1 VKLRTAPLVCLAL
14 FLVVF
19 QAFAQVDPGPRGGP
33 PGAGDPLPSVAANN
47 PVTILTFFNDGKDRF
62 EEVNSVFGTIPGE
75 PDGGLG
81 PRFNSRSCV
90 ACHSQPATGGTSPAT
105 NPQVADA
112 TAHGA
117 TNTVPPFITIN
128 GPVREARFKFLTNSS
143 GVPIPS
149 QPDGGVHALYT
160 IAGRSDASTCTPSV
174 IQQPNFAAAIANN
187 NIIFRIPTPVFG
199 SGLIENIDDSTLL
212 AYQAAIKVK
221 AAGLGIAG
229 TFNRAGDG
237 TISRFGWK
245 ASVKSLDT
253 FSGNAYNIEMG
264 VSNETAPQERPS
276 PNEDRAAGLPAPCRL
291 NPTPEDHTNFNTT
304 AVGTP
309 SDAVMFA
316 MFMRLLKPPEPH
328 PTMPGGSASIGMGAQ
343 LFVEIGCEVCH
354 KATFKT
360 APSSLTPDLGNK
372 TITLWS
378 DLQIHRMGTGLADDI
393 QEGAAGGDQF
403 RTAPL
408 WGLGQRL
415 FFLHDGRRTDLQ
427 SAILD
432 HSSSGSEANLVIQ
445 NYLSLSAAH
454 QQHILNFLR
463 SL

>member
-1 VKLRTAPLVCLAL
+1 MKLRKVLVASLSA
-14 FLVVF
+14 FLIVF
-19 QAFAQVDPGPRGGP
+19 HAMAQVDPGPRGGP
-33 PGAGDPLPSVAANN
+33 PAAGSPLPSVAANN
-47 PVTILTFFNDGKDRF
+47 PLNILAFFNDAKNRF
-62 EEVNSVFGTIPGE
+62 EETSSVFGTIPGE
-75 PDGGLG
+75 PDDGLG

-112 TAHGA
+112 NAHGA
-117 TNTVPPFITIN
+117 TNTVPSFITIN

-143 GVPIPS
+143 GVPITS
-149 QPDGGVHALYT
+149 TPDGNVHALFT
-160 IAGRSDASTCTPSV
+160 IAGRSDASTCTASV
-174 IQQPNFAAAIANN
+174 ISQPNFAAAVANN

-199 SGLIENIDDSTLL
+199 SGLIENIDESTLL
-212 AYQAAIKVK
+212 AFRNTGPGATM
-221 AAGLGIAG
+221 GIAG
-229 TFNRAGDG
+229 TFNRSGDG

-245 ASVKSLDT
+245 ASVKSLET

-264 VSNETAPQERPS
+264 VSNEIAPQERPS
-276 PNEDRAAGLPAPCRL
+276 PNEDRASGLPSQCRL
-291 NPTPEDHTNFNTT
+291 NPTPEDHTNVNST

-316 MFMRLLKPPEPH
+316 LFMRLLKPPDQDPV
-328 PTMPGGSASIGMGAQ
+328 TPGGATSITMGGQ
-343 LFVEIGCEVCH
+343 LFLDIGCGHCH
-354 KATFKT
+354 KPTFKT
-360 APSSLTPDLGNK
+360 AQSSITPDLGNK
-372 TITLWS
+372 TATLWS

-415 FFLHDGRRTDLQ
+415 FFLHDGRTSNLQ
-427 SAILD
+427 TAITQ
-432 HSSSGSEANLVIQ
+432 HSSTGSEANQVIQ
-445 NYLSLSAAH
+445 LYLAMPVQN
-454 QQHILNFLR
+454 QQHVLNFLR

>member
-1 VKLRTAPLVCLAL
+1 MKLRTAPLVAL
-14 FLVVF
+14 GTFLLVF
-19 QAFAQVDPGPRGGP
+19 QVFAQVDPGPRGGP
-33 PGAGDPLPSVAANN
+33 PGAGAPLNSVASNN
-47 PVTILTFFNDGKDRF
+47 PTTILTFFNDAKVRF
-62 EEVNSVFGTIPGE
+62 EEVNSVFGTIPGQ

-128 GPVREARFKFLTNSS
+128 GPVREARFKFFVDGAGN
-143 GVPIPS
+143 PIPS
-149 QPDGGVHALYT
+149 APDGNVHALYT
-160 IAGRSDASTCTPSV
+160 IAGRTDASTCTASV
-174 IQQPNFAAAIANN
+174 ISQPNFANAIAKN

-199 SGLIENIDDSTLL
+199 SGLIENIDDADLL
-212 AYQAAIKVK
+212 AYQS
-221 AAGLGIAG
+221 GTMGMGIAG
-229 TFNRAGDG
+229 TFNRGGGAG

-245 ASVKSLDT
+245 ASVNSLEA
-253 FSGNAYNIEMG
+253 FSGGAYNIEMG
-264 VSNETAPQERPS
+264 VSNELAPQERPS
-276 PNEDRAAGLPAPCRL
+276 PNEDRAAGLPAACRL

-309 SDAVMFA
+309 SDVVMFA
-316 MFMRLLKPPEPH
+316 MFMRLLKPPDQS
-328 PTMPGGSASIGMGAQ
+328 PTTPGGSISIIHGEA
-343 LFVEIGCEVCH
+343 LFTEIGCAKCH
-354 KATFKT
+354 KVSFTTT
-360 APSSLTPDLGNK
+360 ASSITPDLGNK
-372 TITLWS
+372 TARLFS
-378 DLQIHRMGTGLADDI
+378 DLQIHRMGTGLADNI

-415 FFLHDGRRTDLQ
+415 FFLHDGRTSNLIT
-427 SAILD
+427 AINA
-432 HSSSGSEANLVIQ
+432 HSSTGSEANTVIL
-445 NYLSLSAAH
+445 NYNALSATDK
-454 QQHILNFLR
+454 QNLLNFLR

>member
-1 VKLRTAPLVCLAL
+1 VCLSA

-19 QAFAQVDPGPRGGP
+19 NAVAQVDPGPRGGP
-33 PGAGDPLPSVAANN
+33 PAAGGPLPSVAANN
-47 PVTILTFFNDGKDRF
+47 PTTILTFFNDAKGRF
-62 EEVNSVFGTIPGE
+62 EDVSSVFGTIPGE
-75 PDGGLG
+75 PDDGLG

-112 TAHGA
+112 TADGA
-117 TNTVPPFITIN
+117 TNTVPSFITST

-143 GVPIPS
+143 GTPITS
-149 QPDGGVHALYT
+149 TPDGNVHALFT
-160 IAGRSDASTCTPSV
+160 IAGRTDASTCTPSV
-174 IQQPNFAAAIANN
+174 IAQPNFAAAVANN
-187 NIIFRIPTPVFG
+187 NISFRIPTPLFG
-199 SGLIENIDDSTLL
+199 SGLIENIDESALL
-212 AYQAAIKVK
+212 AFRATGPGATM
-221 AAGLGIAG
+221 GIAG

-245 ASVKSLDT
+245 ASVKSLEN

-276 PNEDRAAGLPAPCRL
+276 PNEDRASGLPSQCRL
-291 NPTPEDHTNFNTT
+291 NPTPEDHTNFNST

-316 MFMRLLKPPEPH
+316 LFMRLLKPPDPN
-328 PTMPGGSASIGMGAQ
+328 PTTPGGQNSILMGAQ
-343 LFVEIGCEVCH
+343 LFMDMGCRHCH
-354 KATFKT
+354 KPSFTT
-360 APSSLTPDLGNK
+360 APSSITPDLGNK
-372 TITLWS
+372 TAALYS
-378 DLQIHRMGTGLADDI
+378 DLQLHHMGTGLADDI

-415 FFLHDGRRTDLQ
+415 FFLHDGRTSNLYN
-427 SAILD
+427 AIVQ
-432 HSSSGSEANLVIQ
+432 HSSTGSEANQVIQ
-445 NYLSLSAAH
+445 LFVASAVQN
-454 QQHILNFLR
+454 QQAILNFLR

>member
-1 VKLRTAPLVCLAL
+1 MKLRTASSASLAA

-19 QAFAQVDPGPRGGP
+19 PLFAQVDPGPRGGP
-33 PGAGDPLPSVAANN
+33 PAAGSPLPSVAANN
-47 PVTILTFFNDGKDRF
+47 PASILTFFNDAKGRF
-62 EEVNSVFGTIPGE
+62 EEVSSVFGTIPGE
-75 PDGGLG
+75 PDDGLG

-117 TNTVPPFITIN
+117 TNTVPSFITIN
-128 GPVREARFKFLTNSS
+128 GPVREARFKFLTNGS
-143 GVPIPS
+143 GVPTS
-149 QPDGGVHALYT
+149 TPDGNVHALYT
-160 IAGRSDASTCTPSV
+160 ISGRSDASTCTSLA
-174 IQQPNFAAAIANN
+174 QPNFAAAIANN
-187 NIIFRIPTPVFG
+187 NISFRIPTPVFG
-199 SGLIENIDDSTLL
+199 SGLIENIDESDLL
-212 AYQAAIKVK
+212 AYRTAVGTGSLPIN
-221 AAGLGIAG
+221 G
-229 TFNRAGDG
+229 TFNRGGDG

-245 ASVKSLDT
+245 ASVKSLET

-264 VSNETAPQERPS
+264 VSNEVAPQERPS
-276 PNEDRAAGLPAPCRL
+276 PNEDRAAGLPVQCRL
-291 NPTPEDHTNFNTT
+291 NPTPEDHTNFNST

-316 MFMRLLKPPEPH
+316 VFMRLLKPPDQNS
-328 PTMPGGSASIGMGAQ
+328 TTPGGSSSIIQGEA
-343 LFVEIGCEVCH
+343 LFTEVGCAVCH
-354 KATFKT
+354 KVSFTT
-360 APSSLTPDLGNK
+360 QPSSITPDLGNK
-372 TITLWS
+372 TAKLFS
-378 DLQIHRMGTGLADDI
+378 DLQIHRMGTLLADNI

-415 FFLHDGRRTDLQ
+415 FFLHDGRRTDLVNTI
-427 SAILD
+427 AD
-432 HSSSGSEANLVIQ
+432 HFSSGSEANAVVQ
-445 NYLSLSAAH
+445 NYFSLSSAN

>member
-1 VKLRTAPLVCLAL
+1 VKVRTAPLASLSL

-19 QAFAQVDPGPRGGP
+19 QAVAQVDPGPRGGP
-33 PGAGDPLPSVAANN
+33 PGAGSPLPSVASNN
-47 PVTILTFFNDGKDRF
+47 PTTILTFFNDAKARF
-62 EEVNSVFGTIPGE
+62 EETSSVFGTIPGE
-75 PDGGLG
+75 PDDGLG

-117 TNTVPPFITIN
+117 TNTVPSFITIN
-128 GPVREARFKFLTNSS
+128 GPVREARFKFLTNGS
-143 GVPIPS
+143 GVPITS
-149 QPDGGVHALYT
+149 QPDGNVHALYT
-160 IAGRSDASTCTPSV
+160 ISGRSDASTCTSLP
-174 IQQPNFAAAIANN
+174 QPNFAAAVANN
-187 NIIFRIPTPVFG
+187 NVIFRIPTPVFG
-199 SGLIENIDDSTLL
+199 SGLIENIDDSDLL
-212 AYQAAIKVK
+212 AYRASVSP
-221 AAGLGIAG
+221 GLGIAG

-245 ASVKSLDT
+245 ASVKSLET

-276 PNEDRAAGLPAPCRL
+276 PNEDRASGLPAQCRL

-304 AVGTP
+304 AVATP

-316 MFMRLLKPPEPH
+316 LFMRLLKPPDQNA
-328 PTMPGGSASIGMGAQ
+328 TTPGGSISIIRGEA
-343 LFVEIGCEVCH
+343 LFTEVGCAVCH
-354 KATFKT
+354 KVSFTTQA
-360 APSSLTPDLGNK
+360 SSITPDLGNK
-372 TITLWS
+372 TAKLFS
-378 DLQIHRMGTGLADDI
+378 DLQIHRMGTGLADNI

-415 FFLHDGRRTDLQ
+415 FFLHDGRRTNLQ
-427 SAILD
+427 SAIID
-432 HSSSGSEANLVIQ
+432 HFSTGSEANQVVQLYI
-445 NYLSLSAAH
+445 SLPTSD
-454 QQHILNFLR
+454 QQDILNFLR